1 MILIYNYRRDCLDH
15 YFISKQHKEDDYF
28 QFDWN
33 FFDENFTFKSCDD
46 VFSKNNVDYG
56 TYVLLKTILNC
67 VDVNGE
73 VLDIGCGYG
82 PIGIVIDK
90 FFKDVKITMIDI
102 NQTAVE
108 LTKQNIIKNRCKN
121 MRCVKVSNAYENVDG
136 KFDFIISNPPIKAGK
151 TVLLEILIGAFDR
164 LNSDGKL
171 IFVIKKKFG
180 EDSVKKQLEKLFSLV
195 EVLKRDSGY
204 YVLMATK

>member
-180 EDSVKKQLEKLFSLV
+180 EDSVKKQLEKLFSSV